1 MRSGYYAFIPRSL
14 PPTLHWSENLAL
26 ALSRADLALG
36 ELAGLGRALPNPY
49 LLTVPFVR
57 REAVLSSRI
66 EGTRATLTDLYA
78 YEAIQLTLF
87 EGEATPDVRE
97 VYNYVRALEYGL
109 QRLATLPLSLRLIR
123 ELHERLMKGTRGQEK
138 TPGEFRRS
146 QNWIGPPGSTL
157 TTAIYVPPPVLEMNA
172 SLAEFEQFMHAPA
185 SLPSLIRLALTHY
198 QFEAI
203 HPFLDGN
210 GRVGRLLIALQLSA
224 WGVLSQPLL
233 YLSAFFE
240 QHRQDYY
247 RHLLN
252 VTQQGEWEAW
262 LMFFLTGIHE
272 QASDALLRIRRVQDL
287 REQYRSRISQQA
299 RTPAS
304 LMRLVDLLFEQPVL
318 TIAQV
323 AQRLNVSY
331 HTSNRYVTQL
341 LAAGLLEETTHN
353 VRNRVFR
360 SPEIIVAI
368 ESPLNREESHAIR
381 PL

>member
-1 MRSGYYAFIPRSL
+1 
-14 PPTLHWSENLAL
+14 
-26 ALSRADLALG
+26 
-36 ELAGLGRALPNPY
+36 
-49 LLTVPFVR
+49 
-57 REAVLSSRI
+57 
-66 EGTRATLTDLYA
+66 
-78 YEAIQLTLF
+78 
-87 EGEATPDVRE
+87 
-97 VYNYVRALEYGL
+97 
-109 QRLATLPLSLRLIR
+109 
-123 ELHERLMKGTRGQEK
+123 
-138 TPGEFRRS
+138 
-146 QNWIGPPGSTL
+146 
-157 TTAIYVPPPVLEMNA
+157 
-172 SLAEFEQFMHAPA
+172 
-185 SLPSLIRLALTHY
+185 
-198 QFEAI
+198 
-203 HPFLDGN
+203 
-210 GRVGRLLIALQLSA
+210 
-224 WGVLSQPLL
+224 
-233 YLSAFFE
+233 
-240 QHRQDYY
+240 
-247 RHLLN
+247 
-252 VTQQGEWEAW
+252 
-262 LMFFLTGIHE
+262 MFFLTGIHE